1 MGSSDDPRTRPA
13 TAQEFVLGELRRA
26 IATGEFT
33 AGDPLRQDALAE
45 RFGVSRVPVREALK
59 ILEAEGQVVYAPH
72 RGYRMAQLSL
82 ADLLEVYRLREL
94 LEGEAARVAVER
106 AGDDVRCAMEEAA
119 REVEAASDAG
129 DLAAMAEANRRFHF
143 LLITAADMPRLERLV
158 RVLWDATDTYRLVYY
173 GSEDNRRLV
182 HHEHALILRAFADRD
197 PDGLASMLQE
207 HRRHAVEMLRRLLKD
222 G

>member
-1 MGSSDDPRTRPA
+1 M
-13 TAQEFVLGELRRA
+13 LGELRRA
-26 IATGEFT
+26 VATGEFT

-82 ADLLEVYRLREL
+82 ADLLEVYRLRDL

-106 AGDDVRCAMEEAA
+106 AGDDVGPAMEQAA
-119 REVEAASDAG
+119 REVEAASDVG
-129 DLAAMAEANRRFHF
+129 DLAAMTEANRRFHF
-143 LLITAADMPRLERLV
+143 LLITAAGMPRLERLV

-173 GSEDNRRLV
+173 GSEDSRRLV

-197 PDGLASMLQE
+197 PDELAGALQE